1 MAPLIRLE
9 AVRKVYRAGEVAFE
23 ALRGVNLAIY
33 PGEMLALMGPS
44 GSGKS
49 TLMHILGLLDRP
61 TSGRYFL
68 MGQDVTDLNEDQR
81 AALRNRFVGF
91 VFQAF
96 YLLPRLTALENV
108 EVPMTYAGL
117 PADERRRRALELL
130 ARVGLADK
138 AGSLP
143 NQLSGGQRQ
152 RVAIARALALRP
164 PLLLADEPTGALD
177 TQTGEEIMALFREL
191 NREGTTVVVV
201 THEPEVARE
210 TRRVVRIR
218 DGLLEG
224 EAA

>member
-1 MAPLIRLE
+1 
-9 AVRKVYRAGEVAFE
+9 
-23 ALRGVNLAIY
+23 LRGVNLAIY